1 MSIFTKLKFDKI
13 EVGNVQSVDEMT
25 IVPILGAERG
35 DVAKP
40 ESLTFRRTTSYGTM
54 VFENADPDKE
64 AIVPANMMVRGQGA
78 QDHAMSGS
86 GVVDKNQ
93 SRSFKDACCIE
104 ESQGGY
110 LRSENNEEDVLP
122 ITLRKAL
129 LEPSIRSRNSYN
141 KLWDNIKTW
150 LEGIKIQS
158 KGVQSRRP
166 AAHLRHFYDTPDI
179 KQALEEFAAEFEP
192 VENQIGAI
200 VMFSGVP
207 VGIEIMPSS
216 DHWEAY
222 WKLLIRGCYG
232 AEMLRLKMLGKL
244 KPSTLIL
251 PELPE
256 LPKDATE
263 EQVKKHGEKVT
274 EVLEGFCQHL
284 REEILP
290 LLENIEIKTRQDLGR
305 NGTLDT
311 TLLTTSS
318 GGGGDLIQQG
328 DEPVYLSLVL

>member
-13 EVGNVQSVDEMT
+13 EIGDVQSVDEMT

-35 DVAKP
+35 AVAKP

-54 VFENADPDKE
+54 VFENADPDRE

-86 GVVDKNQ
+86 GVVNKNQ

-110 LRSENNEEDVLP
+110 LRSEDNEEDVLP

-141 KLWDNIKTW
+141 KLWDNIKKW
-150 LEGIKIQS
+150 LEGIKVKT

-251 PELPE
+251 PEI
-256 LPKDATE
+256 PKDAE
-263 EQVKKHGEKVT
+263 ADQVKEI
-274 EVLEGFCQHL
+274 LEGFCQHL
-284 REEILP
+284 REEVLP
-290 LLENIEIKTRQDLGR
+290 LLENIELKTPKVMGR
-305 NGTLDT
+305 DGTLET

-328 DEPVYLSLVL
+328 DKPVYLSLVL

>member
-1 MSIFTKLKFDKI
+1 MSIFTKLKFDNI
-13 EVGNVQSVDEMT
+13 EIGSVQSVDEMT

-64 AIVPANMMVRGQGA
+64 AIVPSNIMVRGQGA

-86 GVVDKNQ
+86 GVVAKNQ

-110 LRSENNEEDVLP
+110 LRSEDNEEDVLP

-150 LEGIKIQS
+150 LEGIKVKT

-251 PELPE
+251 PEI
-256 LPKDATE
+256 PKDADADK
-263 EQVKKHGEKVT
+263 VK

-284 REEILP
+284 REEVLP
-290 LLENIEIKTRQDLGR
+290 LLENIEVKTRQDLGR
-305 NGTLDT
+305 DGTLET
-311 TLLTTSS
+311 TLLTTTS